1 MNKFF
6 IFTGGFLFLILKLQ
20 FLFLF
25 YLNFTDRHVKEIEA
39 KVVTQYKKN
48 NYYVLKLKNREVTFY
63 TISRDELKNL
73 LNDTV
78 KIKIFTG
85 NIAFLGF
92 LTKFYATS
100 YDLKLQPLSVPQL
113 WIEKQH
119 SDKSISNLFRALF
132 FGESIDYKTRI
143 SLSTLGLSHLFALS
157 GLHLGFI
164 SVILFFLFSP
174 FYMLFHKKFPYR
186 NRYVDLG
193 MFILTVEFLY
203 LFYTGFPPSLI
214 RAYFMEVIF
223 FIFAFLFE
231 DVLSV
236 KVLFFTVL
244 FGLLIFTFSILSIGF
259 LLSVLGVYYIY
270 LFLRYFKI
278 SWKNTPLLS
287 VYMFLMMFV
296 WSHYFFGQ
304 FNNYQF
310 FSPVF
315 NLLFPFFYVIEILLH
330 VFGIGGLFDG
340 LIKDLLDL
348 GKNFYYVKFE
358 LPVLLIFALLSIL
371 AYKKKPAFYGINL
384 LAFILVFSSVRI

>member
-1 MNKFF
+1 
-6 IFTGGFLFLILKLQ
+6 
-20 FLFLF
+20 
-25 YLNFTDRHVKEIEA
+25 
-39 KVVTQYKKN
+39 
-48 NYYVLKLKNREVTFY
+48 
-63 TISRDELKNL
+63 
-73 LNDTV
+73 
-78 KIKIFTG
+78 
-85 NIAFLGF
+85 
-92 LTKFYATS
+92 
-100 YDLKLQPLSVPQL
+100 
-113 WIEKQH
+113 
-119 SDKSISNLFRALF
+119 
-132 FGESIDYKTRI
+132 
-143 SLSTLGLSHLFALS
+143 
-157 GLHLGFI
+157 
-164 SVILFFLFSP
+164 
-174 FYMLFHKKFPYR
+174 
-186 NRYVDLG
+186 VDLG

-244 FGLLIFTFSILSIGF
+244 FGLLIFTFGILSIGF

-330 VFGIGGLFDG
+330 VLGIGGLFDG